1 MKALV
6 LTLTRIITILKVVSE
21 RVAIYI
27 YISVSE
33 RVATYVLAQ
42 TGIHFRLSTRFES
55 FEKNRSQLGL
65 YCGVRGAQ

>member
-1 MKALV
+1 MV

-27 YISVSE
+27 YILVSE

-42 TGIHFRLSTRFES
+42 TGIHFRLSTCFKS
-55 FEKNRSQLGL
+55 FEKKHSQLGL
-65 YCGVRGAQ
+65 YCRVREAQ